1 MDDVAPAVSSAL
13 AGLSVSVLVTTAE
26 RTHPAGPVPRTV
38 NPVSGAD
45 DNPVV
50 RAVFRLPRSAYLP
63 VLFLGL
69 GVTVL
74 VSSLA
79 WTTVYLVPLLAA
91 FFVARRATIVDAR
104 QITVRAM
111 FGRESIPWNRVRG
124 LLISE
129 RGHVSVALDDQSAVL
144 LPYVRV
150 RHLPVLSQVSGN
162 LVPAIPAP
170 VRPADPPDEP
180 AAADVA
186 PAGTAAAEPAHE
198 PSDP

>member
-1 MDDVAPAVSSAL
+1 M
-13 AGLSVSVLVTTAE
+13 SV
-26 RTHPAGPVPRTV
+26 RTYRVPRTV
-38 NPVSGAD
+38 DPVSGAD

-63 VLFLGL
+63 VLFLGF

-74 VSSLA
+74 VSSWA
-79 WTTVYLVPLLAA
+79 WTAVYLIPLLAA
-91 FFVARRATIVDAR
+91 FFVARRATVVDTR

-111 FGRESIPWNRVRG
+111 FGRESIPWSRVRG
-124 LLISE
+124 LMISE

-162 LVPAIPAP
+162 LVPAIPART
-170 VRPADPPDEP
+170 RPTEAPAEP
-180 AAADVA
+180 AA
-186 PAGTAAAEPAHE
+186 E
-198 PSDP
+198 PSDQ